1 MDEGREG
8 LEGGAEGGGGE
19 EEREREVGNHLDL
32 TAQMTEICSCSAFNR
47 RLLDALGAQ
56 IKTELG

>member
-1 MDEGREG
+1 MRGEKGWRE
-8 LEGGAEGGGGE
+8 EQKGGGGE

>member
-1 MDEGREG
+1 MRK
-8 LEGGAEGGGGE
+8 
-19 EEREREVGNHLDL
+19 REREVGNHLNL

-47 RLLDALGAQ
+47 RLLDALRAQ